1 MVSSKCVTTWRG
13 AAEALQEKSRLR
25 ADTITVYA
33 KPKGASAD
41 GQPNCGATD
50 RILAE
55 GHVFYVAD
63 DQRARA
69 DRAVYTAD
77 TDEIVMTG
85 NVIVVQ
91 GQDVARG
98 DRLTLKVSTRQARM
112 DAGGNGGRVRAVIYP
127 DKPLGAAAPSTR

>member
-13 AAEALQEKSRLR
+13 SAEALQEKSRLR
-25 ADTITVYA
+25 ADSITVYA

-41 GQPNCGATD
+41 GQPACGATD
-50 RILAE
+50 RIIAE

-63 DQRARA
+63 DQHARA
-69 DRAVYTAD
+69 DRAVYTAAD
-77 TDEIVMTG
+77 DEIVMTG

-98 DRLTLKVSTRQARM
+98 ERLTLKVSTRQARM
-112 DAGGNGGRVRAVIYP
+112 EAGSAGGRVRAVIYP
-127 DKPLGAAAPSTR
+127 DKPIGAAGPTTR